1 MRKNIWI
8 CYGFVLPYY
17 IESRTRTKFGYKHSR
32 LKNIKIVFNVT
43 MIF

>member
-17 IESRTRTKFGYKHSR
+17 IESRTRTKFGYEHSR
-32 LKNIKIVFNVT
+32 VKKIKIAFDVT